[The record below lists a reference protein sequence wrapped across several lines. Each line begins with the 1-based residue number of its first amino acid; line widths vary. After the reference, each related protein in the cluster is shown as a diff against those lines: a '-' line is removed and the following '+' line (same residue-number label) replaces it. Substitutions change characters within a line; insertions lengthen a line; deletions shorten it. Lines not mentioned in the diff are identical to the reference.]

1 MAVDGDEVA
10 FVGVEVASPALTQF
24 GEKLGGGRVDGAAA
38 YVMNAT
44 HSVLMSNSIART
56 APARCSSSARVRTDS
71 AGPMA

>member
-1 MAVDGDEVA
+1 MA
-10 FVGVEVASPALTQF
+10 
-24 GEKLGGGRVDGAAA
+24 GGLMGSRMLSQ
-38 YVMNAT
+38 VMNET